1 MQTSGKFQYVK
12 SATSTT
18 PSFLDY
24 NQFMGIIRTS
34 FVKDVVNNA
43 RAALAEGNEQRY
55 QEIKRGLPAM
65 MWCGVSED
73 GKQRAARYLQP
84 TGLFMVDVDHCGSR
98 EKVEECFARVRAE
111 IDSDMEYAGRLMA
124 AHVTPSGEGLR
135 LVVLASGIYDN
146 IADEM
151 QHFISRFP
159 LLGEYGHVDEAVK
172 DYSRL
177 SFLVSENDFF
187 LLPQEGLFGKKME
200 SRLTPSGGYA
210 NPNAKV
216 NANVNANAKEPEAYA
231 EIRKTYR
238 YNDAL
243 VAEIAERYVEKKG
256 EPQVGERH
264 EFYNGMVK
272 NFRNICDNNPQV
284 LHAVLPRFGKPFD
297 ETLKQCEFMCRSNT
311 TTSKSKDFYLFLV
324 SEGYIKRKKA
334 AVTESEVKAEL
345 ETDRDEDTKESQVDY
360 LKELGVVPPVFRE
373 FLNICPNEFVYPT
386 ITALLPIMGTLTSYL
401 RARYLDGAE
410 HTTSFYSVVYAPP
423 GSGKS
428 FIERLSTPLF
438 RLLRKRDELNS
449 LRESIYLEEEE
460 SRAEGEKPQ
469 KNPRASVRIFP
480 AINSQTE
487 FLTKM
492 RDNKGFHMFTCA
504 EEVDTFNKGTKAAG
518 GDKSDLFRIAWDNG
532 NYGQSFKGKNSF
544 KGTVRL
550 YYNVLLTGTL
560 GQVKNYYKNVENG
573 MVTRVSFSEIANQS
587 FAEAPEWK
595 TLQKKAQEVIGKFV
609 ERCDFNTY
617 SNRIDDVDFDEV
629 EDMESEVFVKE
640 VPWRSQFKERQR
652 VNMSWLFPSLKKWLE
667 KNRVAA
673 MKDMDYARDTFRRRT
688 AVKGF
693 RLAMICTQC
702 WTDFREKQQQIVE
715 DFVLKWMDYDLE
727 QALNLFGAQFNE
739 NIEKNVEIARKT
751 GFDSVFSSL
760 PDVFTQGDVRV
771 RLQQEGRRTPL
782 KAVISLWKTQN
793 LVTCSLDESNS
804 KVYTKTARNDGKR
817 NKQSVAKES

>member
-24 NQFMGIIRTS
+24 NQFMGLIRTS
-34 FVKDVVNNA
+34 FVRDVVRNA

-187 LLPQEGLFGKKME
+187 MLPQEGLFGKKME
-200 SRLTPSGGYA
+200 SPLTPANANANANA
-210 NPNAKV
+210 NPNANV
-216 NANVNANAKEPEAYA
+216 NANPNANANAKEPEAYA

-617 SNRIDDVDFDEV
+617 SNRIDDVDFDEI

-702 WTDFREKQQQIVE
+702 WTEFKEKQQQIVE

-727 QALNLFGAQFNE
+727 QALSLFGAQFNE
-739 NIEKNVEIARKT
+739 NIEKNVEIVRKT

-760 PDVFTQGDVRV
+760 PYVFTQGDVRV
-771 RLQQEGRRTPL
+771 RLQQEGKKTPPRI
-782 KAVISLWKTQN
+782 VVCLWKKQH
-793 LVTCSLDESNS
+793 LITCSLDESNS
-804 KVYTKTARNDGKR
+804 KIYTKTARNDGKR
-817 NKQSVAKES
+817 NK

>member
-187 LLPQEGLFGKKME
+187 MLPQEGLFGKKME
-200 SRLTPSGGYA
+200 SPLTPANANANANA
-210 NPNAKV
+210 NPNA
-216 NANVNANAKEPEAYA
+216 NVNAKEPEAYA

-727 QALNLFGAQFNE
+727 QALSLFGAQFNE

-771 RLQQEGRRTPL
+771 KLQQEGRRTPL

-804 KVYTKTARNDGKR
+804 KVYTKTAKNDGKR